1 MADPNDPQETMED
14 LQAEITRLQNEL
26 EQTAHDKMQAAEYG
40 LAVLEEKQHL
50 QLQFEELEALYDT
63 TRTELD
69 CAKQVTLFKYIPTL
83 FLIHF
88 WPTGNVWQS
97 CLLKFNNGGGGGGV
111 RHK

>member
-1 MADPNDPQETMED
+1 MADPNDPEETMED

-40 LAVLEEKQHL
+40 LAVLEEKQQL

-69 CAKQVTLFKYIPTL
+69 CAKQVAIFKYIPAL

-88 WPTGNVWQS
+88 WPTGSVCRS
-97 CLLKFNNGGGGGGV
+97 STTEA
-111 RHK
+111 